1 MQWSN
6 ALSTQPSLESALR
19 DVVQEAQSRLSTAQ
33 FQAALVGQMQGSASP
48 ETLPNLLYA
57 PAEDPQ
63 PDLALLFVS
72 AAFASEYPRV
82 LPLIQSLLD
91 VKVLIGCSGG
101 GIVGGGHEIE
111 ADQPAVSLTLA
122 VLPGVELRPF
132 HLDSDQLPDLD
143 ASPQRWQQMIGVEA
157 SQSPDFILLA
167 DGFTS
172 NITDLLQGLDFA
184 YPQAVKVGGL
194 ASGARTPGGNALFL
208 AQSGSPARLDREGA
222 LGLALWGNVVVD
234 AVVAQGCRP
243 IGRPMQVTE
252 AQRNIILSLEGDPP
266 LQVLQ
271 ELVNHLSPADQELVR
286 HSLFIGVLMDEFKSQ
301 PEPGDF
307 LIRVIMGVDPRLGA
321 VAIGD
326 RIRAGQTVQFHLRDA
341 TTSELD
347 LRSVLERYRD
357 RAMPRGGSSAGAL
370 MFSCLGRGEQLY
382 DQPDFDSQVFRS
394 IVGELPMGGF
404 FCNGEIGPVGKYTFL
419 HGYTSSF
426 GIFRPAED

>member
-6 ALSTQPSLESALR
+6 ALSTEPSLEAALR
-19 DVVQEAQSRLSTAQ
+19 QVVKEACSRLEAAQ
-33 FQAALVGQMQGSASP
+33 FQAALVGQMQGSLSF
-48 ETLPNLLYA
+48 EGLPNVLYA
-57 PAEDPQ
+57 PAGSIK
-63 PDLALLFVS
+63 PDLAVLFVS
-72 AAFASEYPRV
+72 AGFASEFPRV
-82 LPLIQSLLD
+82 LPLLQSWLD
-91 VKVLIGCSGG
+91 VKVLVGCSGG
-101 GIVGGGHEIE
+101 GIVGGNHEIE
-111 ADQPAVSLTLA
+111 DDQPAVSLSLA
-122 VLPGVELRPF
+122 VMPGVNLHPF
-132 HLDSDQLPDLD
+132 YLESDQLPDMD
-143 ASPQRWQQMIGVEA
+143 ASPQTWQQVIGVDA
-157 SQSPDFILLA
+157 SRDPDFIVLA

-172 NITDLLQGLDFA
+172 NVTDLLQGLDFA

-208 AQSGSPARLDREGA
+208 VTDGSPGLLYREGA
-222 LGLALWGNVVVD
+222 IGLALWGNVVVD

-243 IGRPMQVTE
+243 IGKPMQVTE
-252 AQRNIILSLEGDPP
+252 SQRNVILSLEGDPP

-271 ELVNHLSPADQELVR
+271 NLVSHLSGADQALVR
-286 HSLFIGVLMDEFKSQ
+286 HSLFIGVLMDEFKNT

-341 TTSELD
+341 ATSELD

-357 RAMPRGGSSAGAL
+357 RAMPRGGSSSGAL

-382 DQPDFDSQVFRS
+382 DEPNFDSSVFRE

-404 FCNGEIGPVGKYTFL
+404 FCNGEIGPVGRTTFL

-426 GIFRPAED
+426 AIFRSAED